1 MACIARPLCSSFDPF
16 FFVFQWEK
24 KYHACTHGCRPV
36 VGGDREEIIGILK
49 TYF

>member
-24 KYHACTHGCRPV
+24 KYHAFTHGCHPV
-36 VGGDREEIIGILK
+36 VGGDSEEIIGILK

>member
-1 MACIARPLCSSFDPF
+1 MACIAGPLCSSFDL
-16 FFVFQWEK
+16 FFVLQWEK
-24 KYHACTHGCRPV
+24 KYHAFTHGCRPV